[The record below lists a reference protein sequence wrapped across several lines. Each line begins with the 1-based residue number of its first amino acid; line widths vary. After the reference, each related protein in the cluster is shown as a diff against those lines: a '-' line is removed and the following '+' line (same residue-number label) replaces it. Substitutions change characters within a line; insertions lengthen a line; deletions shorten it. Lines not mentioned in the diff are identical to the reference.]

1 MPASSDPTAEEPLV
15 SITILLSKPVGARE
29 AELRQALQVLGA
41 FTLDGMMPGLPFMAN
56 EEGCCGSVRWDDH
69 HVRLLEVAAQA
80 PGLDQMIQSTRMD
93 HAALAPLRKHASHLL
108 CYYQGDAADPILR
121 VQAIFRLAAAL
132 VPLGVVGVIHTD
144 AWQCFT
150 PSALTA
156 VADPELTKEMREG
169 SAQLALCNLIPFHG
183 KQGTWWA
190 SKGNH
195 VFGVPDFALWDE
207 GRFGLKSVQTT
218 FASLFSY
225 LQGGA
230 TILPGH
236 TMELSGVV
244 FVVGEVT
251 EFHEYLCG
259 PGATLALRP
268 LGAAGRGAAGGDAGE
283 KSGGCGILVLPLFFG
298 LFFIGLIFAVPT
310 YYDTMKVVLGIIGGL
325 CLLVAFLPLL
335 LRRRG

>member
-1 MPASSDPTAEEPLV
+1 MPAPSEPTAEESLV
-15 SITILLSKPVGARE
+15 SVTILLSKPVGARE
-29 AELRQALQVLGA
+29 AALRQALQPLGA

-69 HVRLLEVAAQA
+69 HVRLLEIAAPA
-80 PGLDQMIQSTRMD
+80 PGLDEMIQSTRMD
-93 HAALAPLRKHASHLL
+93 HAALAPLKKHTSHLL
-108 CYYQGDAADPILR
+108 CFYQGDAADPILR

-156 VADPELTKEMREG
+156 VADPQHTKDMREG
-169 SAQLALCNLIPFHG
+169 MAQVALCNLIPFHG

-195 VFGVPDFALWDE
+195 VFGVPDFALWDD
-207 GRFGLKSVQTT
+207 GRFGLKPVQTI

-236 TMELSGVV
+236 TMKLSGVN
-244 FVVGEVT
+244 FIVGEVT
-251 EFHEYLCG
+251 EFRDYLCG
-259 PGATLALRP
+259 PGSTLALRP
-268 LGAAGRGAAGGDAGE
+268 HGTAGSGAAGSDGGS
-283 KSGGCGILVLPLFFG
+283 KSGGCGILALPLFFG
-298 LFFIGLIFAVPT
+298 LFFIGMIFAVPT
-310 YYDTMKVVLGIIGGL
+310 YYVTMKVVLGVIGGL
-325 CLLVAFLPLL
+325 SLLVAFLPLL
-335 LRRRG
+335 LRRGR